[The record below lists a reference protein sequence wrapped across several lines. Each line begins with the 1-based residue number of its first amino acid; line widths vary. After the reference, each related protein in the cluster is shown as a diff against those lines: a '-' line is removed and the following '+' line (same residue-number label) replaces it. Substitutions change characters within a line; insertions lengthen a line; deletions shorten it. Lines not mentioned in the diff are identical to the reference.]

1 MQVQHGLFLFLG
13 GLTSGPAV
21 SNITLASNCSCA
33 FERANPKVRRK
44 TSTASEPGAF
54 AAIYGPTKRLGLP
67 AGPAPF
73 GTGHRARARAR
84 RGPTGTSA
92 LARES
97 NSRNAI
103 PLLKTG
109 ALFDLLYA

>member
-1 MQVQHGLFLFLG
+1 M
-13 GLTSGPAV
+13 TSGPAV
-21 SNITLASNCSCA
+21 SNITLASNYSCA

-54 AAIYGPTKRLGLP
+54 SAIYGPTKKRGLP
-67 AGPAPF
+67 AGLALF

-97 NSRNAI
+97 NSRDAI

-109 ALFDLLYA
+109 DLFYLPYA